1 MSHAGLE
8 SSSPISKPQLYI
20 AKTKFLPSLPRLRCN
35 RDLPCES
42 CIKRNK
48 TSLCRYAPN
57 ASRVV
62 NPGTSKQRDLKDRL
76 NALESLVS
84 SFLSGDANIQTRGR
98 SSSHADASHYDT
110 AAYHS
115 PTPVHEPTPPD
126 TSPSTDEKEENS
138 LTPEMPHLQET
149 EDGQV
154 NYIDPSHWLSILED
168 IKEVR
173 EHLDASNQPR
183 QQSDPGSGSNGPLA
197 DASFLFGSV
206 PNTHFREIL
215 SSLPPQPVCD
225 KLVSWYFYAH
235 TFVSGEM
242 HPYYDTAINA

>member
-1 MSHAGLE
+1 M
-8 SSSPISKPQLYI
+8 
-20 AKTKFLPSLPRLRCN
+20 TKLLPSLPRLKCN
-35 RDLPCES
+35 RALPCES

-57 ASRVV
+57 AARVA

-84 SFLSGDANIQTRGR
+84 SFISGDA
-98 SSSHADASHYDT
+98 
-110 AAYHS
+110 
-115 PTPVHEPTPPD
+115 PTPAHEPTPPD
-126 TSPSTDEKEENS
+126 TFPGTDEKEENL
-138 LTPEMPHLQET
+138 LTPETPHLRET
-149 EDGQV
+149 EDGQL

-173 EHLDASNQPR
+173 EHLNASNQPR
-183 QQSDPGSGSNGPLA
+183 QQSDPSGGPSGQPA
-197 DASFLFGSV
+197 DAGFLFGSV

-225 KLVSWYFYAH
+225 KLVSWYFNAH

-242 HPYYDTAINA
+242 HPISYNTSISP